1 MYNTGKDFWDDLV
14 KQFGEEQAF
23 VVARNYLEI
32 PIMGIGNLKSEVAF
46 REELEEAM
54 AEAAEKL

>member
-1 MYNTGKDFWDDLV
+1 MYNTGKDFWNDLV

-32 PIMGIGNLKSEVAF
+32 PIMGIGNLKTEIAF